1 MHRREMLLTAGA
13 AFIGL
18 SAFPLGWVSAA
29 DNKKQ
34 KILYYTKSAGFV
46 HPEVDRKLT
55 DGKLSRSE
63 KLLTEWGEKTG
74 FEVVCSQDPA
84 VFDGD
89 LDQFDAFAFYTSGNP
104 LSDEQKKKLLD
115 SIKSGKPF
123 VGIHSATDTFRKP
136 DSSEIDPYIAM
147 IGAEFIKHD
156 AQQKAKNR
164 VVDPKFPGMEGLGE
178 YIELHEEWY
187 TFKKYAKDLHVILV
201 QETEGMKGPTYQRP
215 PFPATWAHKYGK
227 GRVFYTSLGH
237 RQDIWKNK
245 IFRQI
250 LLGGIAWALGNAK
263 AEIPPN
269 IDQVTPDAEVLS
281 KIKTVAPKA
290 TN

>member
-18 SAFPLGWVSAA
+18 SAFPLGWASAA

-46 HPEVDRKLT
+46 HPEVDRRLT

-63 KLLTEWGEKTG
+63 KLLIEWGEKSG
-74 FEVVCSQDPA
+74 FDVVCSQDPA

-89 LDQFDAFAFYTSGNP
+89 LDQFDAIAFYTSSNYNP
-104 LSDEQKKKLLD
+104 IKHPISDEQKKKLLD
-115 SIKSGKPF
+115 AVTAGKPF

-136 DSSEIDPYIAM
+136 DGPEIDPYIAM

-164 VVDPKFPGMEGLGE
+164 LVDQKFPGMQGLGE
-178 YIELHEEWY
+178 SIELMEEWY
-187 TFKKYAKDLHVILV
+187 PFTKYARDLHVILV
-201 QETEGMKGPTYQRP
+201 QETEGMKGPSYQRP
-215 PFPATWAHKYGK
+215 PFPATWAHMCGK

-237 RQDIWKNK
+237 RQDIWTNNV
-245 IFRQI
+245 FQQI

-269 IDQVTPDAEVLS
+269 IDQVTPEANTL
-281 KIKTVAPKA
+281 PK
-290 TN
+290 

>member
-13 AFIGL
+13 AVIGL

-55 DGKLSRSE
+55 GGKLSRSE
-63 KLLTEWGEKTG
+63 KLLTEWGEKSG

-89 LDQFDAFAFYTSGNP
+89 LDQFDAIAFYTSGNP

-115 SIKSGKPF
+115 AITAGKAF
-123 VGIHSATDTFRKP
+123 VGIHSATDTFRK
-136 DSSEIDPYIAM
+136 DKSEEIDPYIAM
-147 IGAEFIKHD
+147 IGAEFSMHD
-156 AQQKAKNR
+156 AQQIAKNR
-164 VVDPKFPGMEGLGE
+164 VVDPKFPGMEGLGDF
-178 YIELHEEWY
+178 IELMEEWY
-187 TFKKYAKDLHVILV
+187 PFKKYAKDLHVILV
-201 QETEGMKGPTYQRP
+201 QETEGMKGPHYQRP
-215 PFPATWAHKYGK
+215 PFPATWARMHGK

-237 RQDIWKNK
+237 REDIWKNK
-245 IFRQI
+245 IFQQI

-269 IDQVTPDAEVLS
+269 IDQVTPEAEVLS
-281 KIKTVAPKA
+281 KAKPVAPEA
-290 TN
+290 TK

>member
-13 AFIGL
+13 TVIGL

-46 HPEVDRKLT
+46 HPEVDRKKT

-63 KLLTEWGEKTG
+63 QLLTQWGDKSG
-74 FEVVCSQDPA
+74 FDVVCSQDPA

-89 LDQFDAFAFYTSGNP
+89 LDQFDAIAFYTSGNCV
-104 LSDEQKKKLLD
+104 SDAQKKKFLD
-115 SIKSGKPF
+115 AIAAGKAF

-136 DSSEIDPYIAM
+136 DGPEIDPYIAM

-178 YIELHEEWY
+178 YIELYEEWY
-187 TFKKYAKDLHVILV
+187 TCKKYAKDLHVILV

-237 RQDIWKNK
+237 REDIWKNK
-245 IFRQI
+245 IFQQI

-281 KIKTVAPKA
+281 KIKKVAPKA